1 MVFFNADDRAY
12 RLDATTSSEWGN
24 GEVLYLMVAVRDT
37 GIGISEENQLKLFE
51 RFRQAT
57 PKTGEVYGGSGL
69 GLNISRKLC
78 HLHGGEIGVASK
90 EGDGSTFG
98 FFFKVKRSDAPQ
110 QDNAQSTKEQ
120 VEEDAVA
127 SQIDSRGLTSP
138 EELDPSMIPQ
148 SLRAPPVARVMESAR
163 SDTELDDRYSK
174 TAEVAAKIDEPEAD
188 TYGNSQRPK
197 ISKAHKSGQYQQSK
211 EIAQRYT
218 PKRSVTESAA
228 VTSSGRRIHVLLAED
243 NIINQKIV
251 FRKLET
257 HGFNVTTANNGR
269 EAVDR
274 MREAPKQSSGAR
286 GAFDIILMDQEMP
299 IMDGNTA
306 AREIR
311 KLEKDGQVDHVP
323 ILGVTANARDDQQSE
338 MLEHGMDLVITK
350 PYKIDELVM
359 KIHRLLG
366 NLDSK
371 PEDAG

>member
-1 MVFFNADDRAY
+1 M
-12 RLDATTSSEWGN
+12 
-24 GEVLYLMVAVRDT
+24 
-37 GIGISEENQLKLFE
+37 
-51 RFRQAT
+51 
-57 PKTGEVYGGSGL
+57 
-69 GLNISRKLC
+69 
-78 HLHGGEIGVASK
+78 
-90 EGDGSTFG
+90 
-98 FFFKVKRSDAPQ
+98 
-110 QDNAQSTKEQ
+110 
-120 VEEDAVA
+120 
-127 SQIDSRGLTSP
+127 
-138 EELDPSMIPQ
+138 
-148 SLRAPPVARVMESAR
+148 
-163 SDTELDDRYSK
+163 
-174 TAEVAAKIDEPEAD
+174 
-188 TYGNSQRPK
+188 
-197 ISKAHKSGQYQQSK
+197 
-211 EIAQRYT
+211 
-218 PKRSVTESAA
+218 
-228 VTSSGRRIHVLLAED
+228 AED

-311 KLEKDGQVDHVP
+311 KLEKDGHVDHVP